1 MKATPQA
8 QTLANAQITAIPAHK
23 PLKAFKRQSAKR
35 TYIGIRERSWIPNS
49 WARQSQYLGAEKAL
63 DLIEAAAHARLI
75 ELPFNLSLCVHFDA
89 GNLKPHY
96 TAQDAIHYFMKPAN
110 QWLAKKGVPAT
121 FVWVLEHSVGNGR
134 PNGTGL
140 HVHILMHCPE
150 EYQERFIKLAGTK
163 WLISAGMDN
172 RDETTFHDEPVKP
185 WEASIAEKGERQA
198 YFDNYKRALGY
209 LLKGMNPEEP
219 LPKVTG
225 DDRPFAQWL
234 GIQDKLKLNLPIS
247 GRRMS
252 RSQNITKTA
261 RDRYH
266 AGQSAK

>member
-1 MKATPQA
+1 MKASPQA
-8 QTLANAQITAIPAHK
+8 RTAANAQKSAIVAQP
-23 PLKAFKRQSAKR
+23 PLKPFKRQSAKR

-49 WARQSQYLGAEKAL
+49 AARPTAYLKAEKAL
-63 DLIEAAAHARLI
+63 DIIEAATHARLI
-75 ELPFNLSLCVHFDA
+75 GLPFNLALCIHFGA

-96 TAQDAIHYFMKPAN
+96 RAQHAIHYFWKGATK
-110 QWLAKKGVPAT
+110 WLSRKGIPAT
-121 FVWVLEHSVGNGR
+121 FVWVLEHDVGNGR

-150 EYQERFIKLAGTK
+150 QYQEAFTKLAETK
-163 WLISAGMDN
+163 WLLSAGMDS
-172 RDETTFHDEPVKP
+172 RDPSTFKASEYRVGPSGEP
-185 WEASIAEKGERQA
+185 QA
-198 YFDNYKRALGY
+198 YFDNYKTALAY

-234 GIQDKLKLNLPIS
+234 GIQDTLKPNLPIS

-266 AGQSAK
+266 AEQSAK

>member
-1 MKATPQA
+1 MKASSQA
-8 QTLANAQITAIPAHK
+8 RTAANALIPAIPAQQ

-35 TYIGIRERSWIPNS
+35 TYIGIRERNWIPNS
-49 WARQSQYLGAEKAL
+49 WARQTTYLEAGKAL
-63 DLIEAAAHARLI
+63 DLIEAATHARI
-75 ELPFNLSLCVHFDA
+75 IGLPLNLSLCIHFDA

-96 TAQDAIHYFMKPAN
+96 TAQNAIHYFWKNATK
-110 QWLAKKGVPAT
+110 WLSRKGIPAT

-150 EYQERFIKLAGTK
+150 QYQEAFSKLAETK

-172 RDETTFHDEPVKP
+172 RDPSTFDAREYRVRPTDHN
-185 WEASIAEKGERQA
+185 RQA
-198 YFDNYKRALGY
+198 YFDNYKTALAY
-209 LLKGMNPEEP
+209 LLKGMDPNEA

-234 GIQDKLKLNLPIS
+234 GIQDTLKPNLPIS

-266 AGQSAK
+266 AGQ